1 MRLWYRISQALT
13 GNCFTRAHKWCPW
26 IEQAYKDALLSTCS
40 TTKTRENQRVTFS
53 NQHSECERATC
64 SKTYLR
70 FKARSHSLMHV
81 SVTTGRAEK
90 FDGLALAKV
99 FIHISPYITNK
110 GMIRPNGIRFLNLK
124 RNNFG
129 LWLSRKDTEICICL
143 FNSTW
148 MIDTEM

>member
-53 NQHSECERATC
+53 NQHSESERATC

-90 FDGLALAKV
+90 FDGLALAKWV
-99 FIHISPYITNK
+99 ACEWVVLTGYDFQTW
-110 GMIRPNGIRFLNLK
+110 NGIILAYGCQERILRFVFVSLTPHE
-124 RNNFG
+124 
-129 LWLSRKDTEICICL
+129 W
-143 FNSTW
+143 
-148 MIDTEM
+148 

>member
-90 FDGLALAKV
+90 IRWLGACKMSRLRM
-99 FIHISPYITNK
+99 S
-110 GMIRPNGIRFLNLK
+110 RPNGIRFLNLK

-148 MIDTEM
+148 MIDTGK

>member
-90 FDGLALAKV
+90 FDGLALAKWV
-99 FIHISPYITNK
+99 ACEWVVLTGYD
-110 GMIRPNGIRFLNLK
+110 FLNLK

-148 MIDTEM
+148 MIDTEK